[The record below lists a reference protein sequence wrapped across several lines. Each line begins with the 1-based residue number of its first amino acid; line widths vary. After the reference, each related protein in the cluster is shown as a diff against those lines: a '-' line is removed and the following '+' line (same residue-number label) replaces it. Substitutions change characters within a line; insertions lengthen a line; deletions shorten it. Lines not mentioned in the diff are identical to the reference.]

1 MRESPPA
8 VLLATPAPPQGLG
21 PTLSEAPLSPLSA
34 AAASAASAAGDPSA
48 GAADTLRQALLR
60 RQLLALLGHEPASH
74 PTVP

>member
-8 VLLATPAPPQGLG
+8 VLLATPVPPQGLG

-34 AAASAASAAGDPSA
+34 AAASSAGDPHA

-60 RQLLALLGHEPASH
+60 RQLLVLLGHEPASH